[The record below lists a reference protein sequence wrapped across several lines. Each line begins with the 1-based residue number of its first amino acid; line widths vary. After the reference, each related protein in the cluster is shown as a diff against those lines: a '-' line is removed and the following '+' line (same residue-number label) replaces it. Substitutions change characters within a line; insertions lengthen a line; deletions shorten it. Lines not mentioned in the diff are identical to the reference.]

1 MSDKGPA
8 MPSTPGPKPLKEDR
22 QAPREIKDFVV
33 TNSEP
38 PPKNPPD
45 HGKQKR

>member
-8 MPSTPGPKPLKEDR
+8 KPSTPGQKPLKEDR
-22 QAPREIKDFVV
+22 QIKDFVV

-45 HGKQKR
+45 HGKQKQ